1 MRLRLMS
8 TFADQMLFRF
18 LQNVFVED
26 LLHNQL
32 GLSVLYNLT
41 YEPED
46 IELHDLTLARVKR
59 RQFQIPVFETIYTT
73 GTEERILPSPERIQV
88 NRQHLRFGRLE
99 WVEVFL
105 EIILSAKVHQQ
116 RAPIERVTAR
126 DLIEE
131 LGGVGSLAE
140 LRTKLG
146 ERYPQSIV
154 EAFFEKL
161 KISTLEEFK
170 QKGNLFLETVFQT
183 PPPFDPND
191 PKNLRNFRV
200 NVCVKFQPEL
210 NITEVLQAAKLCRSI
225 LENERDFA
233 KSFEGVEVKRP
244 YVFVTIFPESVAV
257 DNAIPGLNA
266 DQIKQGVQ
274 DLFTAEGML
283 ARFLNE
289 A

>member
-1 MRLRLMS
+1 MS
-8 TFADQMLFRF
+8 KFSDQMLLGF
-18 LQNVFVED
+18 LQDTFVEEF
-26 LLHNQL
+26 LQNQL
-32 GLSVLYNLT
+32 GLLILFNLT
-41 YEPED
+41 YEPEN
-46 IELHDLTLARVKR
+46 IELHDVTLAQVER

-73 GTEERILPSPERIQV
+73 GTEERILPTPERIQI
-88 NRQHLRFGRLE
+88 NRQHPRFGRLD

-105 EIILSAKVHQQ
+105 EVVLSVKVHQQ
-116 RAPIERVTAR
+116 GASIERVTTR

-131 LGGVGSLAE
+131 LEGVDSLAQ

-146 ERYPQSIV
+146 ERYSESIV
-154 EAFFEKL
+154 EAFFKKL
-161 KISTLEEFK
+161 KINTLEEFK
-170 QKGNLFLETVFQT
+170 QKGNLFLETLFQT
-183 PPPFDPND
+183 PPPFDPDD

-210 NITEVLQAAKLCRSI
+210 KVAEALQTAKLCRSI

-233 KSFEGVEVKRP
+233 KSFEGVEVKMP

-266 DQIKQGVQ
+266 TQIKQGVQ
-274 DLFTAEGML
+274 DLFAAEGML
-283 ARFLNE
+283 ARFLTE

>member
-1 MRLRLMS
+1 MS
-8 TFADQMLFRF
+8 IFADQMLFRF
-18 LQNVFVED
+18 LQDVFIED

-32 GLSVLYNLT
+32 SLSVLFNLT
-41 YEPED
+41 YEPKD
-46 IELHDLTLARVKR
+46 IELQEVTLARVER

-73 GTEERILPSPERIQV
+73 GTEERILPTPERIQV
-88 NRQHLRFGRLE
+88 NRQHPRFGRLD

-105 EIILSAKVHQQ
+105 EVVLLVKIHQQ
-116 RAPIERVTAR
+116 GTPIERVTTR

-131 LGGVGSLAE
+131 LGGVNSLAQ
-140 LRTKLG
+140 LRTRLE
-146 ERYPQSIV
+146 ERYSESIV

-183 PPPFDPND
+183 PPPFDPDD

-200 NVCVKFQPEL
+200 NVCVKFQPKL
-210 NITEVLQAAKLCRSI
+210 NVAEALQTAKLCRSI

-233 KSFEGVEVKRP
+233 KSFEGVEVKMP

-266 DQIKQGVQ
+266 NQIKQGVQ

-283 ARFLNE
+283 ARFLAE